1 MVIGDTDH
9 PITGCPSG
17 IPCARRLVT
26 YQIVDFDDL
35 PVSGVTVLEDIWSTT
50 SSTCTPNT
58 LPTEAGASYRADGT
72 FTDGL
77 TTNCPSN
84 VSDCGFSLSAD
95 WLWVQPSS
103 PPFSAAVVLGR
114 LPGEVVHNTYTTVLG
129 YTLTTGQT
137 SGGIPYGTYV
147 YP

>member
-1 MVIGDTDH
+1 MATSNCPVSVTDSGCPDHLMVIGDTDH

-72 FTDGL
+72 FTDG
-77 TTNCPSN
+77 
-84 VSDCGFSLSAD
+84 
-95 WLWVQPSS
+95 
-103 PPFSAAVVLGR
+103 
-114 LPGEVVHNTYTTVLG
+114 
-129 YTLTTGQT
+129 
-137 SGGIPYGTYV
+137 
-147 YP
+147 